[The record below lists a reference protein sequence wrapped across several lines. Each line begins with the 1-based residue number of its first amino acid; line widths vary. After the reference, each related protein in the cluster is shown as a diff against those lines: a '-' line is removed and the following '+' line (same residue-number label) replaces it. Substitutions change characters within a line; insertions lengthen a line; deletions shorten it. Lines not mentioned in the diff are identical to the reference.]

1 MSEVF
6 VSYARKAEAAALRFA
21 DALRASGH
29 AVWRDDELP
38 PHRPYADVIEERL
51 AGAKAVLVV
60 WSPDAVKSDWVRAE
74 ADVARAAGKLVQ
86 LSLDGAVPP
95 MPFNQIQC
103 DDLSGWNGDLT
114 SPAWRKVEASIAHL
128 VRGAAPAAPSAQP
141 KPAQRGKPSI
151 AILPFANLSG
161 DPDQEYFA
169 DGMVEEIATT
179 LGRFRS
185 IFVVAAGS
193 SLSLKNRGVSPQEA
207 ARSLGVRFL
216 LDGSVRKAGGRV
228 RIAVRLLEG
237 ASGEQVWAER
247 FDDEV
252 EDLFEL
258 QDKVALSVAGA
269 IEPAVRESEI
279 RRASQRPTEDA
290 YDLYLRAM
298 PHYRSQTRDGN
309 VEALR
314 LLARAIELDPHYGA
328 ALALAGSAH
337 SRNRTFAWTD
347 APEQERQRAVDYAR
361 RALRLASD
369 DPEVLIRAASVLS
382 QDSDDDVTNLFKRA
396 LALNPASAIAHIT
409 AANYELSFGDPRR
422 GQDHIETSMRLD
434 PLSPLRATQV
444 GMLGGALFA
453 QGKFAESIVAM
464 KESGH
469 LNPAVPQVYAGLACC
484 YAHLGDLAAARA
496 AVAEMSTRTPLSL
509 RELGEQMWRAPAQR
523 ALFMEGVAKIEE
535 AAVAGDRNG

>member
-6 VSYARKAEAAALRFA
+6 ISYARKAEAAALRFA
-21 DALRASGH
+21 DALRAAGH

-51 AGAKAVLVV
+51 HAAKAVLVV

-86 LSLDGAVPP
+86 LSLDGATPP

-103 DDLSGWNGDLT
+103 DDLTGWGGDLAA
-114 SPAWRKVEASIAHL
+114 PAWRKVEAAIEHL
-128 VRGAAPAAPSAQP
+128 VRGSAPVAASAGPQSAAGG
-141 KPAQRGKPSI
+141 GKPSI

-228 RIAVRLLEG
+228 RIAVKLLEG
-237 ASGEQVWAER
+237 ASGAQVWAER

-298 PHYRSQTRDGN
+298 PHYRTQTKDGN
-309 VEALR
+309 AEALR
-314 LLARAIELDPHYGA
+314 LLARAIELDPDYGA
-328 ALALAGSAH
+328 ALSLAGSAW
-337 SRNRTFAWTD
+337 SRSRAFAWTTT
-347 APEQERQRAVDYAR
+347 PEDDRQRAVDHAR
-361 RALRLASD
+361 RALRVASD

-382 QDSDDDVTNLFKRA
+382 QDSDDDVTHLFKRA

-434 PLSPLRATQV
+434 PLSPIRATQV
-444 GMLGGALFA
+444 GMLGAALFA
-453 QGKFAESIVAM
+453 QRRFAESVAAL
-464 KESGH
+464 KQSAQ
-469 LNPAVPQVYAGLACC
+469 LNPAIPQLYAQLASCFG
-484 YAHLGDLAAARA
+484 HLGDLPAARA
-496 AVAEMSTRTPLSL
+496 ALAEMALRTPLSA
-509 RELGEQMWRAPAQR
+509 REMGEQMYRAPAQR
-523 ALFMEGVAKIEE
+523 ALFLEGVAQIEG
-535 AAVAGDRNG
+535 AG

>member
-6 VSYARKAEAAALRFA
+6 ISYARSTQAAALRFA
-21 DALRASGH
+21 DALRAAGY

-51 AGAKAVLVV
+51 QAAKAVLVI
-60 WSPDAVKSDWVRAE
+60 WSADAVKSDWVRAE

-86 LSLDGAVPP
+86 LSLDGAIPP

-103 DDLSGWNGDLT
+103 DDLSGWSGDT
-114 SPAWRKVEASIAHL
+114 ASPSWRKVEAAIEHL
-128 VRGAAPAAPSAQP
+128 VRGSAPPIAASPASA
-141 KPAQRGKPSI
+141 ARGGKPSI

-169 DGMVEEIATT
+169 DGMVEEIGAA

-185 IFVVAAGS
+185 IFVVASGS

-228 RIAVRLLEG
+228 RIAVKLLEG
-237 ASGEQVWAER
+237 ASGAQVWAER
-247 FDDEV
+247 FEDEV

-258 QDKVALSVAGA
+258 QDQVALSVAGA

-290 YDLYLRAM
+290 YDLYLRAL
-298 PHYRSQTRDGN
+298 PHYRHQSKEGN

-314 LLARAIELDPHYGA
+314 LLNRAIELDPRYGA
-328 ALALAGSAH
+328 ALSLAGSAW
-337 SRNRTFAWTD
+337 SRSFAFGWTD
-347 APEQERQRAVDYAR
+347 TPSEDRQRAVELAR
-361 RALRLASD
+361 RALRVAGD

-382 QDSDDDVTNLFKRA
+382 QDSDDDVTHMFKRA

-409 AANYELSFGDPRR
+409 AANYELSFGDPGRA
-422 GQDHIETSMRLD
+422 QDHIETSMRLD
-434 PLSPLRATQV
+434 PLSPLRATQI

-453 QGKFAESIVAM
+453 QGRFAESIAAM

-469 LNPAVPQVYAGLACC
+469 LNPAVPQVYAGLACS
-484 YAHLGDLAAARA
+484 YAHLGDLPAARA
-496 AVAEMSTRTPLSL
+496 ALAELAIRTPMTI
-509 RELGEQMWRAPAQR
+509 REMGEQMYRAPAQR
-523 ALFMEGVAKIEE
+523 ALFLEGVAKIE
-535 AAVAGDRNG
+535 G

>member
-6 VSYARKAEAAALRFA
+6 ISYARKAEAAAHRFA
-21 DALRASGH
+21 DALRAAGY

-51 AGAKAVLVV
+51 RAAKAVLVI

-74 ADVARAAGKLVQ
+74 ADVARAAGTLVQ
-86 LSLDGAVPP
+86 LSVDGAAPP

-103 DDLSGWNGDLT
+103 DDLSGWTGDLAA
-114 SPAWRKVEASIAHL
+114 PAWRKVEAAIEHL
-128 VRGAAPAAPSAQP
+128 VRGTAPPAPAAPVGAS
-141 KPAQRGKPSI
+141 RGGKPSI

-169 DGMVEEIATT
+169 DGMVEEIGAA

-228 RIAVRLLEG
+228 RIAVKLLEG
-237 ASGEQVWAER
+237 ASGAQVWAER

-298 PHYRSQTRDGN
+298 PHYRTQSKAGN
-309 VEALR
+309 AETLR
-314 LLARAIELDPHYGA
+314 LLARAVELDPNYGA

-337 SRNRTFAWTD
+337 SRNRAFAWT
-347 APEQERQRAVDYAR
+347 ATPEQDRQLAVDHAR
-361 RALRLASD
+361 RALRVAGD

-382 QDSDDDVTNLFKRA
+382 QDSDEDVTNLFKRA
-396 LALNPASAIAHIT
+396 LALNPASSIAHIT

-453 QGKFAESIVAM
+453 QGKFAESIAAM
-464 KESGH
+464 KEAGH

-484 YAHLGDLAAARA
+484 YAHLGDLAAAKA
-496 AVAEMSTRTPLSL
+496 AVAEMASRTPLSL
-509 RELGEQMWRAPAQR
+509 REMGEIMWRAPAQR
-523 ALFMEGVAKIEE
+523 ALFMEGVAKIE
-535 AAVAGDRNG
+535 ADAPLT

>member
-6 VSYARKAEAAALRFA
+6 ISYARSTQAAALRFA
-21 DALRASGH
+21 DALRAAGH
-29 AVWRDDELP
+29 VVWRDDELP

-51 AGAKAVLVV
+51 TAAKAVLVI
-60 WSPDAVKSDWVRAE
+60 WSADAVKSDWVRAE

-86 LSLDGAVPP
+86 LSLDGATPP

-103 DDLSGWNGDLT
+103 DDLSGWSGDT
-114 SPAWRKVEASIAHL
+114 ASPAWRKVEAAIEHL
-128 VRGAAPAAPSAQP
+128 VRGSATPAPAPSGLA
-141 KPAQRGKPSI
+141 ARGGKPSI

-169 DGMVEEIATT
+169 DGMVEEIGAV

-193 SLSLKNRGVSPQEA
+193 SLSLKNRGVTPQEA

-228 RIAVRLLEG
+228 RIAVKLLEG
-237 ASGEQVWAER
+237 ASGAQVWAER

-279 RRASQRPTEDA
+279 RRATQRPTEDA
-290 YDLYLRAM
+290 YDLYLRAL
-298 PHYRSQTRDGN
+298 PHYRTQGRDAN
-309 VEALR
+309 AEALR
-314 LLARAIELDPHYGA
+314 LLVRAIELEPNYGA

-337 SRNRTFAWTD
+337 SRNLAFAWTA
-347 APEQERQRAVDYAR
+347 APEADRRQAVDHAR
-361 RALRLASD
+361 RALRVAGD
-369 DPEVLIRAASVLS
+369 DPEVQIRAASVLS
-382 QDSDDDVTNLFKRA
+382 QDADEDVTHLFKRA

-409 AANYELSFGDPRR
+409 AANYELSFGDPVRA
-422 GQDHIETSMRLD
+422 QDHIETSMRLD
-434 PLSPLRATQV
+434 PLSPIRATQI

-453 QGKFAESIVAM
+453 QGRFVEAVAAM

-469 LNPAVPQVYAGLACC
+469 LNPGVPQVYAGLAVT
-484 YAHLGDLAAARA
+484 YAHLGDVVAARA
-496 AVAEMSTRTPLSL
+496 AVAELASHTALGL
-509 RELGEQMWRAPAQR
+509 REIGEVMWRAPAQR
-523 ALFMEGVAKIEE
+523 ALFMAGVAKIE
-535 AAVAGDRNG
+535 G